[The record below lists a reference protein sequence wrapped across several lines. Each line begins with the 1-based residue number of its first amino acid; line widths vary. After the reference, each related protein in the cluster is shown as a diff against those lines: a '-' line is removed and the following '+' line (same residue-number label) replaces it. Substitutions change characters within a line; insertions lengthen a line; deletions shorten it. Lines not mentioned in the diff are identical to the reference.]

1 MNLERALLVAVA
13 LAPGLGS
20 LGCASSAGSPPSSL
34 GGPASDASLE
44 GGAAGG
50 DSGLAP
56 DAPPADGRTGDSESP
71 LDASSPDGSTDAA
84 RLPGITGFA
93 PGTNLS
99 SAAFGPIPGVYG
111 TDYIYPPHSD
121 VDYFTAKGFRI
132 FRIPFLWERMQ
143 PTLGQALDPTELGR
157 LTDLVTYATSK
168 NAYVLVDPHN
178 YARYDGNVVG
188 DTGGPTA
195 AQFGDFWSRLAIV
208 FAANPAVVFGLMN
221 EPYGM
226 ATELWL
232 ADANAAIAA
241 IRDAGAQNLIFVPG
255 NGYTG
260 AYDWTDNAY
269 GTPNSTVMLGVK
281 DPLDN
286 YVFEVHQYLN
296 SDSSGSQPTCVSAT
310 IGSERLMAFT
320 QWMSQNHVRGFLG
333 EFGVSSDPTCL
344 AALDDMLSYIDQH
357 RDAWVGWTWWSAGPW
372 WGSYMFSIEPN
383 NGADAPQMATLLK
396 HL

>member
-1 MNLERALLVAVA
+1 MNRCCALRLAVA
-13 LAPGLGS
+13 LVAGVGS
-20 LGCASSAGSPPSSL
+20 LGCASSPGSSP
-34 GGPASDASLE
+34 DASGE
-44 GGAAGG
+44 VGGSSG
-50 DSGLAP
+50 DGSLAP
-56 DAPPADGRTGDSESP
+56 HGPPADGRTGDAGP
-71 LDASSPDGSTDAA
+71 LDAPSPDGSTDATEA
-84 RLPGITGFA
+84 NDAAHLPGITGFA

-132 FRIPFLWERMQ
+132 LRIPFLWERMQ
-143 PTLGQALDPTELGR
+143 PTLGQPLDPTELGR
-157 LTDLVTYATSK
+157 LTDLVTYATSR

-188 DTGGPTA
+188 DTDAGGATA
-195 AQFGDFWSRLAIV
+195 AQFGDFWSRLATV
-208 FAANPAVVFGLMN
+208 FAGNPAVVFGLMN

-241 IRDAGAQNLIFVPG
+241 IRTAGAQNLIFVPG

-260 AYDWTDNAY
+260 AYDWTDSAY
-269 GTPNSTVMLGVK
+269 GTPNATVMLGVK

-286 YVFEVHQYLN
+286 YAFEVHQYLN

-310 IGSERLMAFT
+310 VGSARLTAFT
-320 QWMSQNHVRGFLG
+320 QWMSANHVRGFLG

-344 AALDDMLSYIDQH
+344 SALDDMLSYVDQH
-357 RDAWVGWTWWSAGPW
+357 RDGWIGWTWWSAGPW
-372 WGSYMFSIEPN
+372 WGSYMFSIEPT
-383 NGADAPQMATLLK
+383 NGQDAPQMATLLK